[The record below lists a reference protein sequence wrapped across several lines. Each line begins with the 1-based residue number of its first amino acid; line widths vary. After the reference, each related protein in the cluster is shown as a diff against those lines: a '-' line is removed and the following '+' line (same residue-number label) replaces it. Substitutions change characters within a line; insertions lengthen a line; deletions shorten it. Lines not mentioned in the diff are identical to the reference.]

1 MLIRHLNK
9 YSQKSTKSSRKSN
22 RKSNRKHKG
31 GGTGYIAQVEGAR
44 IGGLSEI
51 MGYSQCCPLLYQ
63 GGKVAYT
70 GQGNRMC
77 GGRRKLKKTKSRKLK
92 KSKSRRLRKSH
103 KSRNNRK

>member
-9 YSQKSTKSSRKSN
+9 YSQKRSKSSRKSSRKSN
-22 RKSNRKHKG
+22 KTNRKHRG
-31 GGTGYIAQVEGAR
+31 GGTGFISQVGTSR
-44 IGGLSEI
+44 IGGQAEI

-77 GGRRKLKKTKSRKLK
+77 GGRRKLKKSKSRKLRKSK
-92 KSKSRRLRKSH
+92 KSKSR
-103 KSRNNRK
+103 KSRASRK